1 MMPRMRYPTHRWL
14 WKSRSKRPGN
24 QNVEGGR
31 ERLLGRYQRLMDRID
46 PGSLRGVLLS
56 ALLAK
61 AIAGRRRCAADE
73 VEICL
78 HAFILFVALYAAE
91 DGRGLRT
98 VRELI
103 ADPDAFLGT
112 LVLMTTAPE
121 PTASSLRLFGKRL
134 RRWSE
139 EGRSN
144 IARAARRRLAFA
156 AEK

>member
-1 MMPRMRYPTHRWL
+1 
-14 WKSRSKRPGN
+14 
-24 QNVEGGR
+24 
-31 ERLLGRYQRLMDRID
+31 MDRID